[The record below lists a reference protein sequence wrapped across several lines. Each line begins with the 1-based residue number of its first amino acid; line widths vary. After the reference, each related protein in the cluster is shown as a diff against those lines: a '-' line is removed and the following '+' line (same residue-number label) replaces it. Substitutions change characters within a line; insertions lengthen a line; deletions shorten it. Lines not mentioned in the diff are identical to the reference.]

1 MPIFPKDIDLH
12 RFEGLAI
19 TWSDGRVSRYPVA
32 HLRRNSPAAD
42 AKQQREELESN
53 PLAVLPTTAGAGGPL
68 RAEDVELV
76 GHYALRVRFS
86 DGHATGLFTWPYL
99 REIDPEAESTGPAPG
114 PADLG

>member
-1 MPIFPKDIDLH
+1 MSIFPKDIDLE
-12 RFEGLAI
+12 RSAGLTI

-42 AKQQREELESN
+42 AKKQREELENN
-53 PLAVLPTTAGAGGPL
+53 PLAVLPAGSGSTGPL

-86 DGHATGLFTWPYL
+86 DGHATGLYTWPYL
-99 REIDPEAESTGPAPG
+99 RSIDPAVGPGEAT
-114 PADLG
+114 